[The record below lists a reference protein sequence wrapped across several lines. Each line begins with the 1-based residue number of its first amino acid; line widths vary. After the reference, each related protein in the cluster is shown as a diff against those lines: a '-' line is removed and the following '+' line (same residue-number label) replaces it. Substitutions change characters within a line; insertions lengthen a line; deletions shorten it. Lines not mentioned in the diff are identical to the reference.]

1 MDFFATGLIMRVLL
15 VAPQI
20 DPGLEDKVNFVGH
33 TPRPTWTR
41 IIKPQT
47 SFCSP
52 SIREPSGSVIFESI
66 SNGVPL
72 VAADY
77 GGPDARVSD
86 AKPVG
91 AA

>member
-1 MDFFATGLIMRVLL
+1 MDAYYQAADIFLIL
-15 VAPQI
+15 
-20 DPGLEDKVNFVGH
+20 
-33 TPRPTWTR
+33 
-41 IIKPQT
+41 
-47 SFCSP
+47 
-52 SIREPSGSVIFESI
+52 SIREPSGSVIFGSI
-66 SNGVPL
+66 SNGVLL